1 MVVLILFF
9 IIYYISVF
17 LINNIYALLGFNI
30 FNIFLMLIFKIKLKK
45 VIKNLLNILIFTI
58 FVFCFNLIFSSV
70 LDSLI
75 VAWKI
80 IIVTNFA
87 FIFSSKISKTS
98 LASGLSKLLY
108 PLKIFKID
116 TDDIALMLVIAF
128 NFITI
133 ISEEIKTLKL
143 ALRARN
149 VKLNLKTVFTKTHI
163 IFILFFANLFR
174 KVNYLEKTL
183 IIRGKKSTKN

>member
-1 MVVLILFF
+1 MTNL
-9 IIYYISVF
+9 
-17 LINNIYALLGFNI
+17 
-30 FNIFLMLIFKIKLKK
+30 KLKNK
-45 VIKNLLNILIFTI
+45 
-58 FVFCFNLIFSSV
+58 
-70 LDSLI
+70 
-75 VAWKI
+75 
-80 IIVTNFA
+80 TN
-87 FIFSSKISKTS
+87 